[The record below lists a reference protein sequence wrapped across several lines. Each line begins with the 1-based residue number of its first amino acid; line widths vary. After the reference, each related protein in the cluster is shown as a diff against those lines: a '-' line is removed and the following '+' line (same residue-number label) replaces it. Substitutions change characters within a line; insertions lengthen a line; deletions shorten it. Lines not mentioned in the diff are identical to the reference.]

1 MLIGS
6 IVAQHR
12 ELPSRVSLTLL
23 VTTEIE
29 GREAVVADGQLLGGR
44 VCGRL
49 QDGNTVVLLNVLS
62 ANSPIQR
69 PVLNSPVLYPS
80 SRICGAIQRNQT
92 RALLPAELYQKGL
105 GSSLP
110 ELNTNA
116 RLTFNM
122 CSSVVLP
129 ALSRPRNRSL
139 ACLLRR
145 PSEAKTS

>member
-1 MLIGS
+1 MLLGS
-6 IVAQHR
+6 MLAQHH
-12 ELPSRVSLTLL
+12 EFPSRVSLTLL
-23 VTTEIE
+23 VTTKIE

-49 QDGNTVVLLNVLS
+49 QDGDTVVLLNVLS
-62 ANSPIQR
+62 ANSPIQQFKFLPCYIQASGSVEQHSATR
-69 PVLNSPVLYPS
+69 LGP
-80 SRICGAIQRNQT
+80 CCQRNST
-92 RALLPAELYQKGL
+92 KARF
-105 GSSLP
+105 SLP

-145 PSEAKTS
+145 PSEARTS